1 MPDIEKNIEDA
12 IRSIKKILV
21 SKGKASGN
29 FYAICNSKNEG
40 GLAVTMSAKD
50 PKGAKALTMGKSM
63 KSEIKNGK
71 FARGLV
77 IFDKEQKKLL
87 FEVSAGNL
95 SSSNLKRLSKL
106 DLVPTT

>member
-1 MPDIEKNIEDA
+1 MPDIEQNIKDA

-29 FYAICNSKNEG
+29 FYAIFNAKNEG

-63 KSEIKNGK
+63 KSE
-71 FARGLV
+71 
-77 IFDKEQKKLL
+77 
-87 FEVSAGNL
+87 
-95 SSSNLKRLSKL
+95 
-106 DLVPTT
+106 